1 MELLARCRDLAL
13 PFYGNL
19 LQSAQQS
26 LRDRLFEQ
34 AQKSS
39 SNEDQRAFYEA
50 IQQLNAVAADMQ
62 QVFNEQLQHS
72 YQQFL
77 QGNDDDEAPPPR
89 PGKLSLVAR
98 EQLEDELAVSMIVSR
113 AGSQYA
119 ETLWKLNRRLAV
131 LRGGKKVADE
141 SNPFGPAKVGLAL
154 RRSMA
159 ELDVELRARI
169 FIYKHIGKLLIAVF
183 GKVFDSLNAT
193 LIEAGVLPNLRFVIN
208 KDDDLPPDAD
218 PHADA
223 DAPDPLPT
231 VTETATDAE
240 QRQLY
245 HSIIDQLHA
254 RIGTGPRQQT
264 LSGVS
269 YGELRSGRNGAPEN
283 FIPLD
288 YALVLSSLQ
297 QAPELNAGAAIQRPL
312 AIDKV
317 EKQLFAQLGKQ
328 ARPDQRH
335 QVGER
340 DADTVD
346 LVGMVFRFMLDDP
359 KIPDIVKSLLSH
371 LHTPY
376 LKLALLDPTFL
387 ENRQHAARLL
397 LNQMAET
404 GARWVTDE
412 KERTVLPKL
421 KSVVET
427 VLRGFVDD
435 ISLFDRLLED
445 FARFR
450 ESLDKRARM
459 VEKRN
464 RSAQEGIERLSVAKD
479 RAAREI
485 SERMKG
491 FAVPEA
497 IEQLLQK
504 PWTDFLAF
512 NYLRNGEN
520 SLSWKAALKVVDGV
534 LWSVRDND
542 GRSDDEF
549 QRYQS
554 QLEQSI
560 AEGLRTIGYD
570 NEAGE
575 QLLTALRAAQEQ
587 AFLGRPVVV
596 SKPQSASTSQPAPV
610 DAVALPEQFSPAEQE
625 LVDMVRTKLEF
636 GTLFEFDRPG
646 QRTQLFK
653 LAWYSRV
660 SAHYMFVNQAG
671 IKQLVETLPNLVRGL
686 HAGTIR
692 IVQPEKR
699 SFMERALSAIL
710 HKLRLTE

>member
-1 MELLARCRDLAL
+1 MDLLARCRDLAL

-26 LRDRLFEQ
+26 VRDRLFEQ
-34 AQKSS
+34 AEKSA
-39 SNEDQRAFYEA
+39 SNDEQRCFYEA
-50 IQQLNAVAADMQ
+50 IQQLNAVTADMQ
-62 QVFNEQLQHS
+62 QVFKEQLLHS

-77 QGNDDDEAPPPR
+77 LGHDEDEKAPAR

-98 EQLEDELAVSMIVSR
+98 EQLEDDLAVSMIVSR
-113 AGSQYA
+113 ASSHYA
-119 ETLWKLNRRLAV
+119 DALWKLNRRLAV
-131 LRGGKKVADE
+131 LRGGKKVTDD

-154 RRSMA
+154 RQAMA
-159 ELDVELRARI
+159 ELDVELKARI
-169 FIYKHIGKLLIAVF
+169 FIYKHFGKLLLAVF
-183 GKVFDSLNAT
+183 GKVFDSLNAM
-193 LIEAGVLPNLRFVIN
+193 LAEGGVLPNLKFIIN
-208 KDDDLPPDAD
+208 KDESEDEPTPAPEQPPSPPPRDSVSDAQ
-218 PHADA
+218 
-223 DAPDPLPT
+223 
-231 VTETATDAE
+231 

-245 HSIIDQLHA
+245 NSIVDQLRA
-254 RIGTGPRQQT
+254 RLGAGPRVQT
-264 LSGVS
+264 LSGIS
-269 YGELRSGRNGAPEN
+269 YGGLQTGRDGAPEN
-283 FIPLD
+283 FIALD
-288 YALVLSSLQ
+288 YALALSGLQ
-297 QAPELNAGAAIQRPL
+297 QAPEFHAGAAIQRPL
-312 AIDKV
+312 PIDAV
-317 EKQLFAQLGKQ
+317 EKRLFAQLGKQ
-328 ARPDQRH
+328 ASADQRH
-335 QVGER
+335 QVGEK

-359 KIPDIVKSLLSH
+359 KIPDVVKSLLSH

-376 LKLALLDPTFL
+376 LKLALLDATFL
-387 ENRQHAARLL
+387 ENRQHPARTL

-435 ISLFDRLLED
+435 IALFDRLLED

-450 ESLDKRARM
+450 EGLDKRAQM

-464 RSAQEGIERLSVAKD
+464 RSAQEGIERLTVAKQ

-485 SERMKG
+485 SERMKDC
-491 FAVPEA
+491 AMPEP

-520 SLSWKAALKVVDGV
+520 SLSWQAALKVVDGV
-534 LWSVRDND
+534 LWSVRDTS
-542 GRSDDEF
+542 GRSAEEF
-549 QRYQS
+549 RRYQG

-570 NEAGE
+570 SEAGE
-575 QLLTALRAAQEQ
+575 QMLSALRAAQEQ
-587 AFLGRPVVV
+587 AFRGQAAVVP
-596 SKPQSASTSQPAPV
+596 KPAAETKAKASEP
-610 DAVALPEQFSPAEQE
+610 DAQPEQISEQFTPAEQE
-625 LVDMVRTKLEF
+625 LLDMLRNHLEF

-646 QRTQLFK
+646 QRPQLFK

-686 HAGTIR
+686 NAGTIR

-699 SFMERALSAIL
+699 SFMERALNAIL
-710 HKLRLTE
+710 HKLRLTG